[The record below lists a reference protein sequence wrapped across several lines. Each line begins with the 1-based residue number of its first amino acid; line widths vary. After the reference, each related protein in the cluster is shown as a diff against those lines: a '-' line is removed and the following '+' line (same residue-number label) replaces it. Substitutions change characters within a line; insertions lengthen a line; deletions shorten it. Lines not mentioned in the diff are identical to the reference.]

1 MNHSFDQK
9 IQEKAKGYRPEPNLE
24 FADIMRRT
32 QRNRRT
38 KLFRLIGSVAAGL
51 AFILMAILFIPK
63 QEDPKTLY
71 AQVELIGDL
80 EASPSGLYDAVVL
93 HDLYRTVN

>member
-9 IQEKAKGYRPEPNLE
+9 IQEKAQGYRPEPNLQ
-24 FADIMRRT
+24 FADIMQRT
-32 QRNRRT
+32 QRNPRV
-38 KLFRLIGSVAAGL
+38 RLYRLLGSVAAGL
-51 AFILMAILFIPK
+51 AMILMAVLFIPN
-63 QEDPKTLY
+63 QEEQVSLY

-93 HDLYRTVN
+93 HDLYRSVN